1 MVGLPIQ
8 RGVETPEAGLLVG
21 MGESTQSLLASDR
34 QMLTNEHTNTHTHTH
49 THTHD
54 DLDPPR

>member
-1 MVGLPIQ
+1 MVDLPIQ

-49 THTHD
+49 THTHTMT
-54 DLDPPR
+54 